1 MTIHPPP
8 RRDPRADVRRSAF
21 NAWLSQAGQI
31 GNASFPPGGAIRG
44 PSGPST
50 ALDPE
55 PTAQADPEPT
65 FMAATRDGRVY
76 RKPTFGK
83 GQVAMAAAW
92 AVAFRTAPL
101 GRPVV
106 LPSNAAA

>member
-1 MTIHPPP
+1 
-8 RRDPRADVRRSAF
+8 
-21 NAWLSQAGQI
+21 
-31 GNASFPPGGAIRG
+31 
-44 PSGPST
+44 
-50 ALDPE
+50 
-55 PTAQADPEPT
+55 
-65 FMAATRDGRVY
+65 MAATRDGRVY